1 MKGSKSSPSLCL
13 SVSFVCRMSDLQ
25 TTLSLGVLLVHDP
38 LLLSSLLLLSAGLG
52 GLLTLSVG
60 LFQEVLLHTGPV
72 SVSLLLALNVS
83 EGGKKKS

>member
-1 MKGSKSSPSLCL
+1 
-13 SVSFVCRMSDLQ
+13 MSDLQ
-25 TTLSLGVLLVHDP
+25 TTLSLWVLLVHDP

-72 SVSLLLALNVS
+72 SVSLLLALNTS
-83 EGGKKKS
+83 EGEKVLKLHFYCVW